1 MTSEDAILLLEQ
13 QADEKH
19 RIGLARYAIPTSK
32 AIGVRMPAIRQ
43 IAKGIGRNQSLAEEL
58 WAIDLH
64 EAKHLAAIIADPNTI
79 QRETIESWVRE
90 LYAWDV
96 CDNLCDL
103 IAKTPYGLACAKAW
117 CQEEG
122 EFVKRSGFVTFVWYT
137 VHQKEATNQEIIA
150 FLPYISQH
158 AWDDRNFVKK
168 AINWLLRQIG
178 RRNLELNVHAIRL
191 AEQLLEHPDKSARWI
206 AKDALRELTSN
217 AVQERLAKKEKR
229 RSK

>member
-1 MTSEDAILLLEQ
+1 
-13 QADEKH
+13 
-19 RIGLARYAIPTSK
+19 
-32 AIGVRMPAIRQ
+32 
-43 IAKGIGRNQSLAEEL
+43 
-58 WAIDLH
+58 
-64 EAKHLAAIIADPNTI
+64 KHLAAIIADPNTI